1 MTLFFKKQNVCLHAW
16 FNDWDGRP
24 FLRAINPELKTMGE
38 DKEDDIGSDVLDP
51 IQKCIISKW

>member
-1 MTLFFKKQNVCLHAW
+1 MFVCMLGLIY
-16 FNDWDGRP
+16 NWDSERR

-38 DKEDDIGSDVLDP
+38 DKEDYIGSDVLDP

>member
-1 MTLFFKKQNVCLHAW
+1 MFVCMLDLIY
-16 FNDWDGRP
+16 NCDGRR

-38 DKEDDIGSDVLDP
+38 DKEDYIGSNVLDP